1 MKKQELYDA
10 WKEKNRQVT
19 TSESFVDN
27 VMEQTHQ
34 YEQKKRETS
43 FNMRWLVELISAHPT
58 AQAALVAVGAM
69 AGFIRV
75 VFIILV
81 ILSKGDING

>member
-10 WKEKNRQVT
+10 WKEKKHQVT
-19 TSESFVDN
+19 TSESFIN
-27 VMEQTHQ
+27 KVMEQAYQ

-43 FNMRWLVELISAHPT
+43 FNMRWFVDLISAHPM

-69 AGFIRV
+69 TGFIRV

-81 ILSKGDING
+81 VLSKGDING